1 MPSARDIKAGSAY
14 VVIGAID
21 KTAAVLKR
29 VAAKFKSVGDAINSI
44 GIKTLAVGGTLTAPF
59 IAATKVFADM
69 GDEINKSSQRTGVAV
84 EELSALKYA
93 ADQSGSSLDDLE
105 TSLKHLSKTVTAAGQ
120 GDKTALQ
127 TLLKLGVGYDELKGK
142 LPDEQFKVVA
152 DRLSKVQDAT
162 TKAAF
167 AQELFGKSGTQLLP
181 LLADGA
187 AGIQSLE
194 DRARELGLT
203 FSKDDAEAATKF
215 GDIMT
220 DLWKQFKQVNFVV
233 GEAIAKFLQPYA
245 EAATR
250 VMKSVIDWTKQNQA
264 LVLTVAAVGVGLLA
278 AGAAIIALGA
288 TISGLGTVLG
298 TVATGLT
305 AISAVLGAMIS
316 PIGLVVAG
324 LAGLGV
330 VFATTTETGRKA
342 ISGLADLF
350 YQLRD
355 IAKDAFGGIADA
367 LAAGDIQ
374 LAAQVLWTGLKLA
387 WAVGTEA
394 LLKKWIDFKTSFI
407 QVAIAA
413 FYGAADIWTNV
424 VAIFKSSIED
434 LKAFFSEFGA
444 HAVMVF
450 KDLKTLGSNAA
461 PEEKDKQIASHQQDA
476 AAATAQREAE
486 RAQRKADIEAERA
499 AAVKQNAESEA
510 AISAGASASADQEAA
525 ALQAQIADLKKQLE
539 EQKGQAHNERLGV
552 TPAPDVKKI
561 QDATEG
567 VARKLSSSGT
577 FNAGAVAGLIG
588 SDVGNQIADNT
599 KRAADKLD
607 LIARKFPVAVVS

>member
-394 LLKKWIDFKTSFI
+394 LLKKWID
-407 QVAIAA
+407 
-413 FYGAADIWTNV
+413 
-424 VAIFKSSIED
+424 
-434 LKAFFSEFGA
+434 
-444 HAVMVF
+444 
-450 KDLKTLGSNAA
+450 LKTLGSNAA